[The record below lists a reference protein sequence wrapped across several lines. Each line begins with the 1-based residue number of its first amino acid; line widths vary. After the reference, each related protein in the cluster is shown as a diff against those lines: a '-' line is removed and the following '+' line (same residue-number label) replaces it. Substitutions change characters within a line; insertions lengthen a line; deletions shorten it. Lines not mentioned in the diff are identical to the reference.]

1 MFADMHSCEQA
12 DALTVRLLGISRN
25 HLIRQCI
32 NLDRVDSNTPSRE
45 DHLLSDKV
53 ISLAGHSFTIHHFW
67 LYFAAAVF
75 VFALVFF
82 LWGYWRG
89 TRVAGAR
96 SIPRDELSIYF
107 GRMADS
113 LERLQRVA
121 SEISF
126 NMTAE
131 SSRREASRPE
141 ASGTE
146 FARQQVDAQ
155 RENAPPA
162 ATPVK
167 ESHSVFQS
175 MFGR

>member
-1 MFADMHSCEQA
+1 
-12 DALTVRLLGISRN
+12 
-25 HLIRQCI
+25 
-32 NLDRVDSNTPSRE
+32 
-45 DHLLSDKV
+45 LLSDKV

-67 LYFAAAVF
+67 LYLGAAIF
-75 VFALVFF
+75 LFALAFF

-89 TRVAGAR
+89 KRVAGAR

-146 FARQQVDAQ
+146 YARQQDDAQ

-162 ATPVK
+162 AKKAK
-167 ESHSVFQS
+167 ETRPVFQS